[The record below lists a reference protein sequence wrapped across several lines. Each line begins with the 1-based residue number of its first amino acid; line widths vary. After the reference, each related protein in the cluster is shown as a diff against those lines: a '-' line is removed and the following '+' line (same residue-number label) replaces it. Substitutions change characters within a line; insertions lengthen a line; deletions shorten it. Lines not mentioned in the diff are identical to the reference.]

1 MTVVDVSPAGDW
13 SEVKVWYDP
22 LKDLGTTSY
31 STYGFIYKTAA
42 DTAQMAAGS
51 AVMTVAQTT
60 MRQMAA
66 AVTSPSATPVQTL
79 ARDSTD
85 RIAALIQSV
94 MNGDSSDKH

>member
-1 MTVVDVSPAGDW
+1 MSPHGDW
-13 SEVKVWYDP
+13 TLVKVWYDP

-31 STYGFIYKTAA
+31 STYGFIYKAA
-42 DTAQMAAGS
+42 SDNAQSAARNAALS
-51 AVMTVAQTT
+51 VAQTT

-66 AVTSPSATPVQTL
+66 VVSSPSATPVQTF

-94 MNGDSSDKH
+94 MGGEPSKDASDK